1 MRKLKEV
8 IVVEGKSDSVKVK
21 QAVEADTIETNG
33 SAINQDTLTLISH
46 AQRKRGVIIFTDPDY
61 PGDRIRSIIEE
72 SVPGC
77 KHAFLQQ
84 DQARSNKKRKM
95 SLGIEHASTQDIQEA
110 LSGVYE
116 REDTFENWATKEDL
130 VRYGLVGMPDS
141 RILREKVGT
150 ILQIGHPNGKQLL
163 KRLSMFQITQDE
175 LEEALLQ
182 VEGE

>member
-1 MRKLKEV
+1 MRKVKEI
-8 IVVEGKSDSVKVK
+8 IVVEGKSDRLKVK

-33 SAINQDTLTLISH
+33 SAVNQDTLTLIRH

-72 SVPGC
+72 AVPGC

-84 DQARSNKKRKM
+84 DQARSTKKKNV
-95 SLGIEHASTQDIQEA
+95 SLGIEHASIEDIREA
-110 LSGVYE
+110 LAGVYE
-116 REDTFENWATKEDL
+116 REDAYHSWLTKEDL
-130 VRYGLVGMPDS
+130 VRYGLIGMPDS

-163 KRLSMFQITQDE
+163 
-175 LEEALLQ
+175 
-182 VEGE
+182 